1 MIMFTS
7 TSTFPL
13 VGVLL
18 ALFADPGDLRLK
30 ESDHKN
36 LSKLVGGYFT
46 ALNEEKGVQESLQK
60 VIDQIAATEKRLK
73 GQKLLS
79 AVGDWEQAFRL
90 VTEDRLKETLKKKG
104 DVTEAKVQSNN
115 IDLQFAYCVPKKPA
129 KGALPLLL
137 IACDGGESPSAHLNM
152 FWNEPAVRESAVL
165 VALDL
170 GQDAQSWGVF
180 GSPASPGGGLRLMTA
195 LSQIQREFPVDY
207 NRRFLVG
214 SGKGFGAVE
223 ATATSY
229 PHFFAGVI
237 GIGDV
242 SLVDAGSLEN
252 FRNLPTLL
260 LKGGEGA
267 KAIEATIGE
276 LGFGNCTVEAEGSAS
291 QAWDWIAKNPRK
303 AYPDHVTFVPKR
315 DNTQA
320 VHWLSLVGFQA
331 SENPRIEAKAD
342 KASNTV
348 TIDAQKISD
357 IVIYLND
364 ELLDLEK
371 PVKFVI
377 NGTSHE
383 RMLERNAP
391 DMIKNQYYG
400 GDWGRVFSA
409 IVSQDVPPKQDAPA
423 K

>member
-1 MIMFTS
+1 MNMLTTS
-7 TSTFPL
+7 SALP
-13 VGVLL
+13 VAGVIL
-18 ALFADPGDLRLK
+18 ALFANAAELRLK
-30 ESDHKN
+30 ESDHKT

-46 ALNEEKGVQESLQK
+46 ALNEEKGINESLQK
-60 VIDQIAATEKRLK
+60 VIDQITATEKRMK

-104 DVTEAKVQSNN
+104 EVTETKLQVNS
-115 IDLQFAYCVPKKPA
+115 IDLNLAYCVPKKPV
-129 KGALPLLL
+129 KGAIPLLL
-137 IACDGGESPSAHLNM
+137 IACDVGESPSAHLNS
-152 FWNEPAVRESAVL
+152 FWNETAVRDGAIL
-165 VALDL
+165 VALDI
-170 GQDAQSWGVF
+170 GKDSQSWSVF
-180 GSPASPGGGLRLMTA
+180 GSPTSPGGGLRLMTT
-195 LSQIQREFPVDY
+195 LSQIQREFAVDY

-242 SLVDAGSLEN
+242 AVADASNLEN

-260 LKGGEGA
+260 IKGGEGA
-267 KAIEATIGE
+267 KAIETKVGE
-276 LGFGNCTVEAEGSAS
+276 LGFANCKVEAEASAA
-291 QAWDWIAKNPRK
+291 QAWDWMTKNPRN
-303 AYPDHVTFVPKR
+303 AYPPQISFVPKR
-315 DNTQA
+315 DTTQA
-320 VHWLSLVGFQA
+320 AHWISLGGFQA
-331 SENPRIEAKAD
+331 SENPRVEAKAD
-342 KASNTV
+342 RATNTV
-348 TIDAQKISD
+348 TVDAQKISD
-357 IVIYLND
+357 LVIYLND
-364 ELLDLEK
+364 VLLDLEK

-377 NGTSHE
+377 NGTQHE
-383 RMLERNAP
+383 RTLERNAP

-409 IVSQDVPPKQDAPA
+409 IVVQDVPA